1 MTTIKKIL
9 ELNEKIDRIE
19 EKIDML
25 LEKMDISVKECNKMG
40 EHIDFIENVYDTVK
54 FPLSYICDK
63 VNVFSGTETN
73 SLENIE
79 PVNRLLE
86 DEFDNGFDT
95 ELDNELD

>member
-1 MTTIKKIL
+1 MTEPTL
-9 ELNEKIDRIE
+9 SEMNEKIDRIE
-19 EKIDML
+19 KKIDML
-25 LEKMDISVKECNKMG
+25 LEKMEISVKECNKMG

-73 SLENIE
+73 SLENVE
-79 PVNRLLE
+79 PVNRLIE
-86 DEFDNGFDT
+86 DEFDNGFDI

>member
-1 MTTIKKIL
+1 MTEPTL
-9 ELNEKIDRIE
+9 SEMNEKIDRIE
-19 EKIDML
+19 KKIDML

-73 SLENIE
+73 SLENVE
-79 PVNRLLE
+79 PVNRLIE
-86 DEFDNGFDT
+86 DEFDNGFDI